1 MAFDPDIF
9 IEEKVRWL
17 KKELGNEKAFAAT
30 SGGVDS
36 TVSAM
41 LAHKAVGKRAIVA
54 FLDDGLMR
62 EGEPE
67 DVVEKLKGMGLN
79 AKLYKVQDPFF
90 KVLKGLA
97 DPEEKRKAFRKTFYE
112 TLTQIAKAEG
122 AKYFIQG
129 TIAADVVETK
139 GGVKTQHNVLDQIG
153 IESAKEYG
161 FKFLEPLVELFKP
174 EVRKVGE
181 KLGLPMEMHQR
192 RPFPGPGLALRV
204 IGEVTPQRVAVVR
217 KATKIIE
224 EGTADLGSFQA
235 FAVLLSDKAT
245 GVEGGKR
252 KFGDI
257 VVIRAVDSK
266 DAMTAKPT
274 KVPWDRLEAMRDR
287 VLKEL
292 PSVVKVLY
300 DLTGKPPSTIEY
312 I

>member
-1 MAFDPDIF
+1 MAFDPDTF
-9 IEEKVRWL
+9 IEDKVRWL
-17 KKELGNEKAFAAT
+17 KEELGSEKAFAAT

-79 AKLYKVQDPFF
+79 AKLFRVQEPFF
-90 KVLKGLA
+90 KALKGLT

-112 TLTQIAKAEG
+112 TLTRIAKEEG
-122 AKYFIQG
+122 AKFFIQG

-153 IESAKEYG
+153 IETSKEYG

-174 EVRKVGE
+174 EVRRVGE
-181 KLGLPMEMHQR
+181 RLGLASEMHQR
-192 RPFPGPGLALRV
+192 RPFPGPGLSLRV
-204 IGEVTPQRVAVVR
+204 LGEVTPQRVAVVR
-217 KATKIIE
+217 KATRIVE
-224 EGTADLGSFQA
+224 EGTSDLGSFQA

-266 DAMTAKPT
+266 DAMTAKAT
-274 KVPWDRLEAMRDR
+274 ALQWARLEAMRDR
-287 VLKEL
+287 ILKEL

>member
-1 MAFDPDIF
+1 
-9 IEEKVRWL
+9 
-17 KKELGNEKAFAAT
+17 
-30 SGGVDS
+30 
-36 TVSAM
+36 M
-41 LAHKAVGKRAIVA
+41 LAHRAIGKRAIVA

-67 DVVEKLKGMGLN
+67 EVVGKLKGMGLN
-79 AKLYKVQDPFF
+79 AKLYRVQEPFF
-90 KVLKGLA
+90 KALKGLT
-97 DPEEKRKAFRKTFYE
+97 DPEDKRKAFRRAFYD
-112 TLTQIAKAEG
+112 TLTGIARAEG
-122 AKYFIQG
+122 TKYFIQG

-153 IESAKEYG
+153 IETSKEYG
-161 FKFLEPLVELFKP
+161 FKFLEPLVELYKP
-174 EVRKVGE
+174 EVRRVGE
-181 KLGLPMEMHQR
+181 KLGLPVDMHQR
-192 RPFPGPGLALRV
+192 RAFPGPGLSLRV
-204 IGEVTPQRVAVVR
+204 LGEVTPERVAVVR

-224 EGTADLGSFQA
+224 EGTSDLSSFQA

-257 VVIRAVDSK
+257 IVIRAVDSK

-274 KVPWDRLEAMRDR
+274 NIPWKRLEAIRDR
-287 VLKEL
+287 VLAEQ

-300 DLTGKPPSTIEY
+300 DLTPKPPSTIEY

>member
-1 MAFDPDIF
+1 MAFDPEAF
-9 IEEKVRWL
+9 IEKQVRL
-17 KKELGNEKAFAAT
+17 LRDEVGNEKAFAAT

-41 LAHKAVGKRAIVA
+41 LAHKAIGNRAIVA

-67 DVVEKLKGMGLN
+67 DVVGRLKGIGLN
-79 AKLYKVQDPFF
+79 AKLYRVQEPFF
-90 KVLKGLA
+90 KALKGIT
-97 DPEEKRKAFRKTFYE
+97 DPEEKRKAFRRTFYD
-112 TLTQIAKAEG
+112 TLTRIAREEG

-153 IESAKEYG
+153 IETSKEYG
-161 FKFLEPLVELFKP
+161 FKFIEPLVELYKP

-181 KLGLPMEMHQR
+181 RLGLPAEMCQR
-192 RPFPGPGLALRV
+192 RAFPGPGLSLRV
-204 IGEVTPQRVAVVR
+204 LGEVTPERVAVVR
-217 KATKIIE
+217 RATKIVE
-224 EGTADLGSFQA
+224 DGTSDLSSFQA

-245 GVEGGKR
+245 GVEGGRR

-257 VVIRAVDSK
+257 MVIRAVDSE

-274 KVPWDRLEAMRDR
+274 RIPWRRLEEIRDR
-287 VLKEL
+287 ILVEQ

-300 DLTGKPPSTIEY
+300 DLTPKPPSTIEY

>member
-1 MAFDPDIF
+1 MAFDPEAF
-9 IEEKVRWL
+9 IEKQVRL
-17 KKELGNEKAFAAT
+17 LRDEVGNEKAFAAT

-41 LAHKAVGKRAIVA
+41 LAHKAIGNRAIVA

-67 DVVEKLKGMGLN
+67 DVVGRLKGIGLN
-79 AKLYKVQDPFF
+79 AKLYKVQEPFF
-90 KVLKGLA
+90 KALKGIT
-97 DPEEKRKAFRKTFYE
+97 DPEEKRKAFRRTFYD
-112 TLTQIAKAEG
+112 TLTRIAREEG

-153 IESAKEYG
+153 IETSKEYG
-161 FKFLEPLVELFKP
+161 FKFIEPLVELYKP

-181 KLGLPMEMHQR
+181 RLGLPAEMCQR
-192 RPFPGPGLALRV
+192 RAFPGPGLSLRV
-204 IGEVTPQRVAVVR
+204 LGEATPERVAVVR
-217 KATKIIE
+217 RATKIVE
-224 EGTADLGSFQA
+224 DGTSDLSSFQA

-245 GVEGGKR
+245 GVEGGRR

-257 VVIRAVDSK
+257 MVIRAVDSE

-274 KVPWDRLEAMRDR
+274 RIPWRRLEEIRDR
-287 VLKEL
+287 ILVEL

-300 DLTGKPPSTIEY
+300 DLTPKPPSTIEY

>member
-1 MAFDPDIF
+1 MAFDPEAF
-9 IEEKVRWL
+9 IEKQVRL
-17 KKELGNEKAFAAT
+17 LRDEVGNEKAFAAT

-41 LAHKAVGKRAIVA
+41 LAHKAIGNRAIVA

-67 DVVEKLKGMGLN
+67 DVVGRLKGIGLN
-79 AKLYKVQDPFF
+79 AKLYRVQEPFF
-90 KVLKGLA
+90 KALKGIT
-97 DPEEKRKAFRKTFYE
+97 DPEEKRKAFRRTFYD
-112 TLTQIAKAEG
+112 TLTRIAREEG

-153 IESAKEYG
+153 IETSKEYG
-161 FKFLEPLVELFKP
+161 FKFIEPLVELYKP

-181 KLGLPMEMHQR
+181 RLGLPAEMCQR
-192 RPFPGPGLALRV
+192 RAFPGPGLSLRV
-204 IGEVTPQRVAVVR
+204 LGEVTPERVAVVR
-217 KATKIIE
+217 RATKIVE
-224 EGTADLGSFQA
+224 DGTSDLSSFQA

-245 GVEGGKR
+245 GVEGGRR

-257 VVIRAVDSK
+257 IVIRAVDSE

-274 KVPWDRLEAMRDR
+274 RIPWRRLEEIRDR
-287 VLKEL
+287 ILVEQ

-300 DLTGKPPSTIEY
+300 DLTPKPPSTIEY